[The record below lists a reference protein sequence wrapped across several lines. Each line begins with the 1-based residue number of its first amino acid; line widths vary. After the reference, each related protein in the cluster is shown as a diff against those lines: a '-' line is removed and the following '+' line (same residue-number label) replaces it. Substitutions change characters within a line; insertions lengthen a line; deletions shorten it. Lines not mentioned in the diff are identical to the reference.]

1 MTTSPQGSQSARN
14 AFYSNNALKIGFFG
28 PNCSSGI
35 AATKVPERWSGSWE
49 DNVRLATML
58 DAAGIEFLLPV
69 ARWKGWGGETSFEQ
83 HTFETITWSCG
94 LLAVTKNIT
103 VFGTVHAPFVHPV
116 FAAKQFVT
124 ADHIG
129 RGRFGLNLV
138 CGWNHDE
145 FGMFGLNRHAQ
156 SQRYRRGGEW
166 LDVIEKLWSEHE
178 PFEFRGRHFDLHA
191 LQADPKPFGGSR
203 PVIMNAGASEE
214 GKAFALARADCLF
227 TPLRTLELGAQSVR
241 ALTSEGREM
250 QRAFDVYTN
259 VHIICRPT
267 DAEANDY
274 YAWFAD
280 ENADWE
286 AVDNM
291 HSLSKRS
298 DTNSERVALFQ
309 RMKMRFV
316 AGYGGY
322 PLVGSPDTVAAEIAR
337 ISEAGFAG
345 IAAGLVNYV
354 DEFPYLQAEL
364 LPRLERL
371 GLRTVR
377 AKDH

>member
-1 MTTSPQGSQSARN
+1 M
-14 AFYSNNALKIGFFG
+14 
-28 PNCSSGI
+28 
-35 AATKVPERWSGSWE
+35 
-49 DNVRLATML
+49 
-58 DAAGIEFLLPV
+58 
-69 ARWKGWGGETSFEQ
+69 
-83 HTFETITWSCG
+83 
-94 LLAVTKNIT
+94 
-103 VFGTVHAPFVHPV
+103 
-116 FAAKQFVT
+116 
-124 ADHIG
+124 
-129 RGRFGLNLV
+129 
-138 CGWNHDE
+138 
-145 FGMFGLNRHAQ
+145 
-156 SQRYRRGGEW
+156 
-166 LDVIEKLWSEHE
+166 
-178 PFEFRGRHFDLHA
+178 
-191 LQADPKPFGGSR
+191 
-203 PVIMNAGASEE
+203 
-214 GKAFALARADCLF
+214 ARADCLF

-250 QRAFDVYTN
+250 RRAFDVYTN

-337 ISEAGFAG
+337 TSEAGFAG

-354 DEFPYLQAEL
+354 DEFTYLQAEL

-371 GLRTVR
+371 GLRTAR